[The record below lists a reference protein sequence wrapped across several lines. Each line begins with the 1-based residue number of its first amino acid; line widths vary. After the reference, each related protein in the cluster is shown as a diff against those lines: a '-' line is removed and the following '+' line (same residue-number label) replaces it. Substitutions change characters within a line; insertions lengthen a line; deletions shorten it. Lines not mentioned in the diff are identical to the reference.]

1 MEQTPY
7 LKTEILD
14 ERAQFSNALE
24 AKLQY
29 ISDVQQAINEDND
42 RKLFQLLDSKKYST
56 IIKEQIDVTDNQRD
70 FRMID
75 DLMEALSHHLSQRL
89 IQYLSE
95 RFPFFYYEE
104 DTRGVYQLYFGNWWD
119 RRHFG
124 LLDPI
129 TVTFIFD
136 EDEYE
141 MLQKSVELAT
151 EGRRYHTNIIE
162 KTTKANEKLQK
173 IVDKQDERDQERDQ
187 FQKELEKIGEKPGMF
202 ESQENKARREFLK
215 QRLSEIRSMDEK
227 AWEVP
232 KLIAENNDLILNYSK
247 EDTILIYEQRAIN
260 DQFGNFENFKVAV
273 KDLYRDYVKQLDDR
287 PLSANGGRIHD

>member
-7 LKTEILD
+7 LKTEIQD
-14 ERAQFSNALE
+14 ERAQFMNALE

-42 RKLFQLLDSKKYST
+42 RKLFQLLDSKKYLT
-56 IIKEQIDVTDNQRD
+56 IIKEQDDVTDNQRD

-95 RFPFFYYEE
+95 KFPFFYYEE

-129 TVTFIFD
+129 TVNFIFD

-141 MLQKSVELAT
+141 MLQKSVTLAT
-151 EGRRYHTNIIE
+151 EGRHYHTNVIE
-162 KTTKANEKLQK
+162 NTTKSNEELQK
-173 IVDKQDERDQERDQ
+173 IVDKQEERDQERIQ
-187 FQKELEKIGEKPGMF
+187 LQNELEKMGEKPGMF
-202 ESQENKARREFLK
+202 ESQENKSRREFLK
-215 QRLSEIRSMDEK
+215 QRLSEIRTVDER
-227 AWEVP
+227 ALEVP
-232 KLIAENNDLILNYSK
+232 KLIADNNAMILNYSK
-247 EDTILIYEQRAIN
+247 EDTVLIYEQRAIN
-260 DQFGNFENFKVAV
+260 DQFGNFENFKMAV
-273 KDLYRDYVKQLDDR
+273 KNLYHDYVNQLEDR
-287 PLSANGGRIHD
+287 PLSTNGGRIHD

>member
-7 LKTEILD
+7 LKTEIQD
-14 ERAQFSNALE
+14 ERVQFMNALE

-29 ISDVQQAINEDND
+29 ISDVKQAINEDND
-42 RKLFQLLDSKKYST
+42 RKLFQLLDRKKYLNK
-56 IIKEQIDVTDNQRD
+56 IEEQLDAPDNQRD

-75 DLMEALSHHLSQRL
+75 DLMESLSHHLAQRL

-95 RFPFFYYEE
+95 KFPFFYYEE

-129 TVTFIFD
+129 TVNFIFD

-141 MLQKSVELAT
+141 MLSRAVELAE
-151 EGRRYHTNIIE
+151 EGRRYHTNVIE
-162 KTTKANEKLQK
+162 DTTKSNEELQK
-173 IVDKQDERDQERDQ
+173 IVDSQNDRDQERAHLQ
-187 FQKELEKIGEKPGMF
+187 SELEKMGEKPGMF

-215 QRLSEIRSMDEK
+215 QRLAEIRNADEK
-227 AWEVP
+227 ALEVP
-232 KLIAENNDLILNYSK
+232 KLIADNNAIILNYSK

-260 DQFGNFENFKVAV
+260 DQFGNFEKFKMAV
-273 KDLYRDYVKQLDDR
+273 QTLYHDYVAQLDDQ
-287 PLSANGGRIHD
+287 PLSKNGGRIHD

>member
-136 EDEYE
+136 E
-141 MLQKSVELAT
+141 
-151 EGRRYHTNIIE
+151 

-287 PLSANGGRIHD
+287 PLSTNGGRIHD